1 MCSGDSNFQM
11 HRFAHCG
18 LRAIQNRCHA
28 RRISTREL
36 RRCDYSED
44 SNKNSSGRR
53 HSKVHLASVIP
64 SAVEESRSLIHGR
77 IHGISRLGSTR
88 RTCLTSPYRHGALL
102 CVHQVEPAPPRLS
115 SIPEELPP
123 GARSSGPPFRVRL
136 RQLVRSRQA
145 VASVICLRRLPS
157 LHPQISWIL
166 QESRKVSYFPLHPLL
181 GMVRGFHFRLRPG
194 SAILHLA
201 VLLARVKAVDLV
213 ACRLPAKEKESPQAA
228 AVFFAARS
236 SPGLGRFFPVADL
249 SDFQT
254 CLVIADLGTAAG
266 LFAAARPDLVV
277 AADSVVA
284 VFVVL
289 AVFAAGSASDPAC
302 SVCPVYSV
310 RSSAAARGKGRA
322 VLVVYSSVLR
332 SSASRNRNC
341 PSLPCFAGRA

>member
-1 MCSGDSNFQM
+1 M
-11 HRFAHCG
+11 
-18 LRAIQNRCHA
+18 RCDVPV
-28 RRISTREL
+28 RRISRPSTMIFSGASAPRAPATRISKCTVSPTAASEL
-36 RRCDYSED
+36 FKTAVTLGESAYASCALAKTPRTANNLRQCVRISFYQLSTI
-44 SNKNSSGRR
+44 NSRGF
-53 HSKVHLASVIP
+53 
-64 SAVEESRSLIHGR
+64 
-77 IHGISRLGSTR
+77 
-88 RTCLTSPYRHGALL
+88 TSPYRHGALL

-123 GARSSGPPFRVRL
+123 GVRSSGPPFRVRL

-181 GMVRGFHFRLRPG
+181 GMVRGFHFLLRPG

-213 ACRLPAKEKESPQAA
+213 ACRLPAKEKESRQVAP
-228 AVFFAARS
+228 VFFAVRS

-277 AADSVVA
+277 AADSVVS
-284 VFVVL
+284 VV
-289 AVFAAGSASDPAC
+289 AVFAAGSAPDPAC

-310 RSSAAARGKGRA
+310 RSSAAATGKGRA
-322 VLVVYSSVLR
+322 VLVFYSSVLR

-341 PSLPCFAGRA
+341 PSLPCFADRA